1 MAWYHVVFGVALIVL
16 SIVIVVLILLQEGNQ
31 QGLSG
36 SISGGSSDSFF
47 VMNKGRTDEA
57 KKALLTKILVAVFA
71 VIVLASVLV
80 MIFA

>member
-16 SIVIVVLILLQEGNQ
+16 SVLIVALILLQESNQ
-31 QGLSG
+31 EGLSG
-36 SISGGSSDSFF
+36 AISGGSSDSFF
-47 VMNKGRTDEA
+47 GKNKGRTDEA

-71 VIVLASVLV
+71 VVVLASVLV

>member
-16 SIVIVVLILLQEGNQ
+16 SVLIVALILLQESNQ
-31 QGLSG
+31 EGLSG
-36 SISGGSSDSFF
+36 AISGGSSDSFF
-47 VMNKGRTDEA
+47 GKNKGRTDEA
-57 KKALLTKILVAVFA
+57 KKAFLTKILVAVFS